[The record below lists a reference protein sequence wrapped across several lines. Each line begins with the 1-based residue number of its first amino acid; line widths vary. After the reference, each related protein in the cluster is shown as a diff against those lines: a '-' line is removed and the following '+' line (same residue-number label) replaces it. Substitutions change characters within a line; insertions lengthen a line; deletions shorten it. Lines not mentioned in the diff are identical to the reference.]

1 MVWNYIYWFI
11 FDVKLEV
18 SKMILIWLY
27 LDRDEIIDVFNGWF

>member
-18 SKMILIWLY
+18 SNMILIWLY
-27 LDRDEIIDVFNGWF
+27 LDREEIIDVFNGWF